1 MNFKKC
7 TNLFLAFLMLVSNLG
22 LTFNVHYC
30 GNEIASISLKIN
42 EQSLDLETNC
52 CGIAE
57 EESNCCND
65 KFFQIQET
73 SDKFQE
79 NITKIE
85 FNTIVIETQ
94 NKFVDFF
101 EKPNFKVSKAS
112 IFYPFLDNLPPI
124 YKRNCQLIFYA

>member
-7 TNLFLAFLMLVSNLG
+7 TNLFLAFLMLVSNSG

-65 KFFQIQET
+65 KLFQIQET

-85 FNTIVIETQ
+85 FNAIVIETQ
-94 NKFVDFF
+94 NKFVDIF